1 MHPAVA
7 ISRIVANWFK
17 SLLPINRVKKPL
29 AELVGTFVLVFAGTG
44 AIVVSDTFG
53 SVSHV
58 AIALTFGLAVTAMIY
73 SVGDISGAHINPA
86 VTIGFWVSRRLNGK
100 QVLPYVVAQLTG
112 AMIASLTLRVT
123 FPEHSDLGATQPS
136 GSWWQSFVFEF
147 LLTAILMFVILR
159 VSSGSKETGVMA
171 GVAIGSTVAMEALF
185 AGPVCGASMNPA
197 RSIAP
202 ALVSGT
208 VGYLWIYIVA
218 TVAGAIF
225 AVVINWALAPP
236 DTELE
241 SAKVN
246 KQ

>member
-1 MHPAVA
+1 M
-7 ISRIVANWFK
+7 
-17 SLLPINRVKKPL
+17 LPIKKLNKPL

-86 VTIGFWVSRRLNGK
+86 VTIGFWVSRRLSGK
-100 QVLPYVVAQLTG
+100 HVLPYVLAQLTG
-112 AMIASLTLRVT
+112 AMLASVTLRIT
-123 FPEHSDLGATQPS
+123 FPEHSNLGTTLPS
-136 GSWWQSFVFEF
+136 GSWWQSFIFEF

-208 VGYLWIYIVA
+208 FHHLWIYILA
-218 TVAGAIF
+218 TIAGAIF

-236 DTELE
+236 NTELE
-241 SAKVN
+241 SVAAV